1 MRFGVYT
8 MAVTVGPAP
17 RPVLLRFLRLGVI
30 FALAFSS
37 WLLSIVV
44 QVFAMGAIR
53 WKTLDIAPGAG
64 RKPQAKWAKRFRG
77 LALPRLT

>member
-8 MAVTVGPAP
+8 MAVAVGPAP
-17 RPVLLRFLRLGVI
+17 RPVLLRFLRPGVI
-30 FALAFSS
+30 FANAFSS

-44 QVFAMGAIR
+44 QVFAM
-53 WKTLDIAPGAG
+53 GAG